1 MAETV
6 LGNVLEFFGRLG
18 VYDVI
23 LPFILVF
30 TIVFAI
36 LERTRILGTEDN
48 QTKKNLNAMVAF
60 VIGFLVIASSQ
71 LVGTITQVSS
81 QVVILLMLSVFFLL
95 LVGTFQVETDLKG
108 GVKLAKGWQI
118 LFSFIMFLGIVFI
131 FLEAIKNEA
140 GKSWLQV
147 FIDWLGRFA
156 TDTAVASILLLIV
169 VIGIVVFI
177 TYKKS

>member
-1 MAETV
+1 MAQTV
-6 LGNVLEFFGRLG
+6 LGNVLEFFERLG
-18 VYDVI
+18 VYDII

-36 LERTRILGTEDN
+36 LERTRILGAEDGES
-48 QTKKNLNAMVAF
+48 KKNLNAMVAF

-95 LVGTFQVETDLKG
+95 LVGTFRGEDELQH
-108 GVKLAKGWQI
+108 GVKLDRGWNI
-118 LFSFIMFLGIVFI
+118 LFSIIMFLGIVFI
-131 FLEAIKNEA
+131 FLDAIKTEA
-140 GKSWLQV
+140 GRSWLQV

-169 VIGIVVFI
+169 VIGIVAFI
-177 TYKKS
+177 THKKK